1 MSMGS
6 TPTSAFQDWSC
17 NRSSCLGEGG
27 FDKEFDT
34 HSWHAHLKNAEGT
47 VQDGREEQI
56 RTSASML
63 DPEVHT
69 GSKLKLLG

>member
-1 MSMGS
+1 M
-6 TPTSAFQDWSC
+6 
-17 NRSSCLGEGG
+17 GEGG